1 VNWSKEKMNKGDW
14 IPFILALV
22 IAQIIF
28 QFGSFGF
35 IPAFLIIM
43 GLFWIFKK
51 VVKMR
56 SSVLSLKKE
65 KEIFTS
71 KSREKKVDDKKRK
84 SIKTKVIWVIIIVFY
99 VGLGLTF
106 FFSQKDLEPITT
118 DKRLEF
124 SELSGNLYRNTKYN
138 FRIKFPK
145 GWEIKVGDGPH
156 ILQKATK
163 NNSVIS
169 LAVEEIPAGLL
180 EKTATI
186 RDMMPIEE
194 FKSEMINSLQIIYP
208 EAELLDYGESYLD
221 NKPAYWIKTSISS
234 NILDIKI
241 QQTSLLFQV
250 LNKNILYTISAGSLP
265 NEFAS
270 VEPEFIKSIA
280 TFVIEEYSNIYDLD
294 IELDL

>member
-1 VNWSKEKMNKGDW
+1 MNKGDW